1 MQPVGAELE
10 RDVEIVLDQD
20 GDAGRLGAAE
30 KRTGPVERKA
40 RRGRRQPEAGDVD
53 ARRGG
58 RLQPFGEALRRFPV
72 RIERRRTDKVE
83 AGTAGRFV
91 GQRRYS
97 LPW

>member
-10 RDVEIVLDQD
+10 DEVELVLEQD
-20 GDAGRLGAAE
+20 GDTRSFDAADE
-30 KRTGPVERKA
+30 RADPVERKA
-40 RRGRRQPEAGDVD
+40 RRRRRQPEAGDVD

-58 RLQPFGEALRRFPV
+58 RLQPFGEAFRRLPLRV
-72 RIERRRTDKVE
+72 ERRRTDQIE
-83 AGTAGRFV
+83 ARLRGLVV